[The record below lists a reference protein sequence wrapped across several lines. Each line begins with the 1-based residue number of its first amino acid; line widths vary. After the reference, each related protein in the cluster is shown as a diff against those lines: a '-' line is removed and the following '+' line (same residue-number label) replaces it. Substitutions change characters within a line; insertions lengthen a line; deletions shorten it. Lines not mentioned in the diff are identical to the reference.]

1 MSLPL
6 RVNAVSAT
14 ICTDGRFMLTI
25 GSSDSATR
33 QYVFTGDQLKML
45 VEEAV
50 RVYAA
55 EKFEECP
62 VSG

>member
-1 MSLPL
+1 VLPK

-25 GSSDSATR
+25 GSGDCRTQ

-50 RVYAA
+50 RVYTA
-55 EKFEECP
+55 ELNETPF
-62 VSG
+62 SA